1 MVLLRDLNSVFK
13 LEKDIQKNQLAQKYF
28 VKLHPI
34 YKLMISDK
42 LDKAIREVPDF
53 PKPGINFKDI
63 TTILLDPELSTEI
76 IDAFIERLKGKKVD
90 AIVGV
95 ESRGFLFGLMLANKM
110 GIPFVPIRKVGK
122 LPGETLKFKYN
133 LEYGS
138 AEVEVHKS
146 DVKEGWNVV
155 VHDDLLATGGTA
167 CAASELIQQ
176 LGAKVA
182 AFAFVISLDFLNGN
196 ERLEKYSKEIISLKR
211 Y

>member
-1 MVLLRDLNSVFK
+1 
-13 LEKDIQKNQLAQKYF
+13 
-28 VKLHPI
+28 
-34 YKLMISDK
+34 MISDK

-76 IDAFIERLKGKKVD
+76 IDAFIDRLKGKNID

-122 LPGETLKFKYN
+122 LPGETLKFKYD

-146 DVKEGWNVV
+146 DIQKGWNVV
-155 VHDDLLATGGTA
+155 VHDDLLATGGTS
-167 CAASELIQQ
+167 CAAAELIQE
-176 LGAKVA
+176 LAAKVIC
-182 AFAFVISLDFLNGN
+182 FTFVISLDFLKGN
-196 ERLEKYSKEIISLKR
+196 EKLEKYSKEIISLKR

>member
-1 MVLLRDLNSVFK
+1 
-13 LEKDIQKNQLAQKYF
+13 
-28 VKLHPI
+28 
-34 YKLMISDK
+34 MISDK
-42 LDKAIREVPDF
+42 LDKVIREVPDF

-63 TTILLDPELSTEI
+63 TTILLDPELSTDI
-76 IDAFIERLKGKKVD
+76 IDAFIERLKGKKID

-95 ESRGFLFGLMLANKM
+95 ESRGFLFGLMLANKI

-122 LPGETLKFKYN
+122 LPGETLKFKYD

-146 DVKEGWNVV
+146 DIKKGWNVL

-167 CAASELIQQ
+167 CAASELVQQ

>member
-1 MVLLRDLNSVFK
+1 
-13 LEKDIQKNQLAQKYF
+13 
-28 VKLHPI
+28 
-34 YKLMISDK
+34 MISEK
-42 LDKAIREVPDF
+42 LDAAIREVPNF
-53 PKPGINFKDI
+53 PKVGVNFKDI
-63 TTILLDPELSTEI
+63 TTLLLNPELSSQI
-76 IDAFIERLKGKKVD
+76 VDAFTAELSHLKID

-95 ESRGFLFGLMLANKM
+95 ESRGFLFGFLLANKM
-110 GIPFVPIRKVGK
+110 GVPFIPIRKVGK
-122 LPGETLKFKYN
+122 LPGETLKYKYD

-146 DVKEGWNVV
+146 DIKQGWNVL

-182 AFAFVISLDFLNGN
+182 GFAFVISLDFQKGN
-196 ERLEKYSKEIISLKR
+196 EKLAKYSKEIISLKK

>member
-1 MVLLRDLNSVFK
+1 
-13 LEKDIQKNQLAQKYF
+13 
-28 VKLHPI
+28 
-34 YKLMISDK
+34 MISQK
-42 LDKAIREVPDF
+42 IHTAIREVPNF

-63 TTILLDPELSTEI
+63 TTILLDPELSSDI
-76 IDAFIERLKGKKVD
+76 IDAFIERLKGNKID

-95 ESRGFLFGLMLANKM
+95 ESRGFLFGFLLANKM
-110 GIPFVPIRKVGK
+110 NIPFIPIRKVGK
-122 LPGETLKFKYN
+122 LPGETLKFKYD

-146 DVKEGWNVV
+146 DIKKGWNVV

>member
-1 MVLLRDLNSVFK
+1 
-13 LEKDIQKNQLAQKYF
+13 
-28 VKLHPI
+28 
-34 YKLMISDK
+34 MISQK
-42 LDKAIREVPDF
+42 LDAAIREVPNF
-53 PKPGINFKDI
+53 PKAGINFKDI
-63 TTILLDPELSTEI
+63 TTLLLNPDLSNEI
-76 IDAFIERLKGKKVD
+76 IDAFIAELSGIKVD

-95 ESRGFLFGLMLANKM
+95 ESRGFLFGFLLANKM
-110 GIPFVPIRKVGK
+110 GVPFIPIRKVGK
-122 LPGETLKFKYN
+122 LPGETLRFKYD

-146 DVKEGWNVV
+146 DIKQGWNVL

-182 AFAFVISLDFLNGN
+182 GFAFVIALDFLNGK
-196 ERLEKYSKEIISLKR
+196 EQLKQYSTNIISLKN

>member
-1 MVLLRDLNSVFK
+1 
-13 LEKDIQKNQLAQKYF
+13 
-28 VKLHPI
+28 
-34 YKLMISDK
+34 MISEK
-42 LDKAIREVPDF
+42 LDAAIREVPNF
-53 PKPGINFKDI
+53 PKTGINFKDI
-63 TTILLDPELSTEI
+63 TTLLLNPELSSDI
-76 IDAFIERLKGKKVD
+76 VDAFISELSHLKID

-95 ESRGFLFGLMLANKM
+95 ESRGFLFGFLLANKM
-110 GIPFVPIRKVGK
+110 GIPFIPIRKVGK
-122 LPGETLKFKYN
+122 LPGETLKYKYD

-146 DVKEGWNVV
+146 DIKQGWNVL

-182 AFAFVISLDFLNGN
+182 GFAFVISLDFLKGN
-196 ERLEKYSKEIISLKR
+196 EKLAKYSTEIISLKR

>member
-1 MVLLRDLNSVFK
+1 
-13 LEKDIQKNQLAQKYF
+13 
-28 VKLHPI
+28 
-34 YKLMISDK
+34 MISDK

-76 IDAFIERLKGKKVD
+76 IDAFIERLKGNKID

-95 ESRGFLFGLMLANKM
+95 ESRGFLFGFMLANKM
-110 GIPFVPIRKVGK
+110 GIPFIPIRKVGK
-122 LPGETLKFKYN
+122 LPGKTLKFKYD

-138 AEVEVHKS
+138 SEVEVHKS
-146 DVKEGWNVV
+146 DIQKGWNVV

-167 CAASELIQQ
+167 CAASELMQQ
-176 LGAKVA
+176 LGAKVV
-182 AFAFVISLDFLNGN
+182 AFTFVISLDFLKGN

>member
-1 MVLLRDLNSVFK
+1 
-13 LEKDIQKNQLAQKYF
+13 
-28 VKLHPI
+28 
-34 YKLMISDK
+34 
-42 LDKAIREVPDF
+42 
-53 PKPGINFKDI
+53 
-63 TTILLDPELSTEI
+63 
-76 IDAFIERLKGKKVD
+76 
-90 AIVGV
+90 
-95 ESRGFLFGLMLANKM
+95 M
-110 GIPFVPIRKVGK
+110 GIPFIPIRKVGK

-182 AFAFVISLDFLNGN
+182 AFAFIISLDFLNGN

>member
-1 MVLLRDLNSVFK
+1 
-13 LEKDIQKNQLAQKYF
+13 
-28 VKLHPI
+28 
-34 YKLMISDK
+34 MISNK

-76 IDAFIERLKGKKVD
+76 INTFIARLKGNKID

-110 GIPFVPIRKVGK
+110 GIPFIPIRKVGK

-146 DVKEGWNVV
+146 DIKEGWNVV

-182 AFAFVISLDFLNGN
+182 AFAFVISLDFLNAN

>member
-1 MVLLRDLNSVFK
+1 
-13 LEKDIQKNQLAQKYF
+13 
-28 VKLHPI
+28 
-34 YKLMISDK
+34 MISDK

-63 TTILLDPELSTEI
+63 TTILLDPELSIEI
-76 IDAFIERLKGKKVD
+76 IDAFIERLKGKKID

-146 DVKEGWNVV
+146 DIQKGWNVV

-167 CAASELIQQ
+167 CAASELMKQ

-182 AFAFVISLDFLNGN
+182 AFAFLISLDFLNGN
-196 ERLEKYSKEIISLKR
+196 ARLEEYSKTIISLKN